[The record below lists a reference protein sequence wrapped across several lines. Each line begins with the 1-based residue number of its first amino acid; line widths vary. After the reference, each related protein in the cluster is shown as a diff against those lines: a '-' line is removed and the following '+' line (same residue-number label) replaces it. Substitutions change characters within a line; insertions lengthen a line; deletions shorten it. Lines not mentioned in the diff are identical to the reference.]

1 MKFPRAPSALP
12 GAGLPRGGLAAA
24 RARQALAGAPA
35 RRSVH
40 VGLGTVFKLCF
51 GAAAV
56 VALASFLLSTRVAL
70 TLALGSGMVAV
81 LLDHAVEALV
91 HRGLRRSGAI
101 VVVMLAATV
110 VLTGLGLLLIPPVV
124 EQAAALVAAAP
135 ELWARLQHT
144 RWFLR
149 LDGWLHLQDQLRASG
164 AAAVGAVNPVLSA
177 IGGAITALAGLL
189 GSLFLALSM
198 LVFGRAL
205 VAGALAELSPAW
217 RERARRVAGRIYRSV
232 GGYLAGLLGI
242 CTVNA
247 ILTTAFLAAIQVP
260 FFLPL
265 GVVSGASSLVPYVGP
280 LVVGVAI
287 TLFALAAGGVWI
299 GAAAAIYFAVYGQ
312 LEGNVLAPF
321 VYRRTAH
328 VNQLVTLLAML
339 FLAELMGTV
348 GAVVA
353 VPVAA
358 AAQVFVAEILVMRRE
373 QASPGGD
380 PPVHRP

>member
-1 MKFPRAPSALP
+1 MP

-24 RARQALAGAPA
+24 RAQQALASAPA
-35 RRSVH
+35 RRSVQ
-40 VGLGTVFKLCF
+40 VGLGTIFKVCF

-56 VALASFLLSTRVAL
+56 LALVTFLLSTRVAL
-70 TLALGSGMVAV
+70 TLALCAAMVAI

-91 HRGLRRSGAI
+91 HRGLRRSWSI
-101 VVVMLAATV
+101 VLVMVAASALLA
-110 VLTGLGLLLIPPVV
+110 GLGLLLIPPVV
-124 EQAAALVAAAP
+124 EQAVELVAAAP
-135 ELWARLQHT
+135 ALWDRLQHT

-149 LDGWLHLQDQLRASG
+149 LDAWLHIQQQLRASG
-164 AAAVGAVNPVLSA
+164 AAAVGAVNPVLAA

-198 LVFGRAL
+198 LVFGRGL
-205 VAGALAELSPAW
+205 VAGALAELEPAG
-217 RERARRVAGRIYRSV
+217 RERALRVAGRIYRSV

-247 ILTTAFLAAIQVP
+247 ILTTAFLAIIQVP
-260 FFLPL
+260 FYLPL
-265 GVVSGASSLVPYVGP
+265 GVLSGASSLVPYVGP
-280 LVVGVAI
+280 LVVGVAV
-287 TLFALAAGGVWI
+287 TLFAAATGGAWI
-299 GAAAAIYFAVYGQ
+299 GLAAAIYFAVYGQ

-339 FLAELMGTV
+339 FLVELMGTV

-358 AAQVFVAEILVMRRE
+358 AAQVVVAELVAMRRE
-373 QASPGGD
+373 RVRPGGD
-380 PPVHRP
+380 APTPG